1 MRQSTHMIKAVLFDL
16 DGTLLPMDEEY
27 FKKIYF
33 GAVYKKIAHLGYT
46 LDELLKC
53 IWYGTKAMIKND
65 GKQTNEEIFW
75 KAFIEIHPDR
85 IEENKVNFVE
95 FYDQIFPTLGDSCGY
110 QPLAAKFIKKLKEKG
125 YEVIIASNPIF
136 PIVATKAR
144 IKWAGLNPDD
154 FKYITAYENSSFSKP
169 NLKYYEEVLKKNNLK
184 PEEVIMVGNDVREDM
199 IVNQLGID
207 SYLIT
212 DCLLNLDNEDINKY
226 KHGSFEE
233 IMNLVLNRL

>member
-1 MRQSTHMIKAVLFDL
+1 MIKAVLFDL

-33 GAVYKKIAHLGYT
+33 GEVYKKIAYLGYT
-46 LDELLKC
+46 LDELLKV
-53 IWYGTKAMIKND
+53 IWYGTKKMIQND
-65 GKQTNEEIFW
+65 GSQTNEELFW
-75 KAFIEIHPDR
+75 KSFIEVHPDR
-85 IEENKVNFVE
+85 LEENKANFVE
-95 FYDQIFPTLGDSCGY
+95 FYNDIFPTLGHTCGY
-110 QPLAAKFIKKLKEKG
+110 QPLAKDFIKALKDKG

-144 IKWAGLNPDD
+144 IRWAGLNPDD
-154 FKYITAYENSSFSKP
+154 FKYITSYENSSFSKP
-169 NLKYYEEVLKKNNLK
+169 NLKYYVEVLEKTGYK

-226 KHGSFEE
+226 KHGTFKE
-233 IMNLVLNRL
+233 IMDLVLARL

>member
-1 MRQSTHMIKAVLFDL
+1 MIKAVLFDL

-33 GAVYKKIAHLGYT
+33 GEVYKKIAYLGYT
-46 LDELLKC
+46 LDELLKV
-53 IWYGTKAMIKND
+53 IWYGTKKMIQND
-65 GKQTNEEIFW
+65 GSQTNEELFW
-75 KAFIEIHPDR
+75 KSFIEVHPDR
-85 IEENKVNFVE
+85 LEENKANFVE
-95 FYDQIFPTLGDSCGY
+95 FYNDIFPTLGHTCGF
-110 QPLAAKFIKKLKEKG
+110 QPLAKDFIKALKDKG

-144 IKWAGLNPDD
+144 IRWAGLNPDD

-169 NLKYYEEVLKKNNLK
+169 NLKYYEEVLEKTGYK
-184 PEEVIMVGNDVREDM
+184 PEEVVMVGNDVREDM

-212 DCLLNLDNEDINKY
+212 DCLLNLENEDINKY
-226 KHGSFEE
+226 KHGNFKEV
-233 IMNLVLNRL
+233 MDLVLARL

>member
-1 MRQSTHMIKAVLFDL
+1 MIKAVLFDL

-33 GAVYKKIAHLGYT
+33 GEVYKKIAYLGYT
-46 LDELLKC
+46 LDELLKV
-53 IWYGTKAMIKND
+53 IWYGTKAMIQND
-65 GKQTNEEIFW
+65 GSQTNEELFW
-75 KAFIEIHPDR
+75 KKFIEVHPDR
-85 IEENKVNFVE
+85 LEENKENFVD
-95 FYDQIFPTLGDSCGY
+95 FYSNIFPTLGHTCGY
-110 QPLAAKFIKKLKEKG
+110 QPLAKNFIKALKDKG

-136 PIVATKAR
+136 PLVATKAR
-144 IKWAGLNPDD
+144 IRWAGCNPDD
-154 FKYITAYENSSFSKP
+154 FKYITAYENSRFSKP
-169 NLKYYEEVLKKNNLK
+169 NLKYYEEVLEKTGYK

-199 IVNQLGID
+199 IVNKLGID

-226 KHGSFEE
+226 KHGNFEE

>member
-1 MRQSTHMIKAVLFDL
+1 MIKAVLFDL

-33 GAVYKKIAHLGYT
+33 GEVYKKIAYLGYT
-46 LDELLKC
+46 LDELLKV
-53 IWYGTKAMIKND
+53 IWYGTKAMIQND
-65 GKQTNEEIFW
+65 GSQTNEELFW
-75 KAFIEIHPDR
+75 KKFIEVHPDR
-85 IEENKVNFVE
+85 LEENKENFVD
-95 FYDQIFPTLGDSCGY
+95 FYSNIFPTLGHTCGY
-110 QPLAAKFIKKLKEKG
+110 QPLAKDFIKALKDKG

-136 PIVATKAR
+136 PLVATKAR
-144 IKWAGLNPDD
+144 IRWAGCNPDD
-154 FKYITAYENSSFSKP
+154 FKYITAYENSRFSKP
-169 NLKYYEEVLKKNNLK
+169 NLKYYEEVLEKTGYK
-184 PEEVIMVGNDVREDM
+184 PDEVIMVGNDVREDM
-199 IVNQLGID
+199 IVNKLGID

>member
-1 MRQSTHMIKAVLFDL
+1 MIKAVLFDL

-33 GAVYKKIAHLGYT
+33 GEVYKKIAYLGYT
-46 LDELLKC
+46 LDELLKV
-53 IWYGTKAMIKND
+53 IWYGTKKMIQND
-65 GKQTNEEIFW
+65 GSQTNEELFW
-75 KAFIEIHPDR
+75 KSFIEVHPDR
-85 IEENKVNFVE
+85 LEENKANFVE
-95 FYDQIFPTLGDSCGY
+95 FYNDIFPTLGHTCGF
-110 QPLAAKFIKKLKEKG
+110 QPLAKDFIKALKDKG

-144 IKWAGLNPDD
+144 IRWAGLNPDD

-169 NLKYYEEVLKKNNLK
+169 NLKYYEEVLEKTGYK
-184 PEEVIMVGNDVREDM
+184 PEEVVMVGNDVREDM

-226 KHGSFEE
+226 KHGNFEE

>member
-1 MRQSTHMIKAVLFDL
+1 MIKAVLFDL

-33 GAVYKKIAHLGYT
+33 GEVYKKIAYLGYT
-46 LDELLKC
+46 LDELLKV
-53 IWYGTKAMIKND
+53 IWYGTKKMIQND
-65 GKQTNEEIFW
+65 GSQTNEELFW
-75 KAFIEIHPDR
+75 KSFIEVHPDR
-85 IEENKVNFVE
+85 LEENKANFVE
-95 FYDQIFPTLGDSCGY
+95 FYNNIFPTLGHTCGF
-110 QPLAAKFIKKLKEKG
+110 QPLAKDFIKALKDKG

-136 PIVATKAR
+136 PLVATKAR
-144 IKWAGLNPDD
+144 IRWAGLNPDD

-169 NLKYYEEVLKKNNLK
+169 NLKYYEEVLEKTGYK
-184 PEEVIMVGNDVREDM
+184 PEEVVMVGNDVREDM

-226 KHGSFEE
+226 KHGNFEE
-233 IMNLVLNRL
+233 IMNLVLARL

>member
-1 MRQSTHMIKAVLFDL
+1 MIKAVLFDL

-33 GAVYKKIAHLGYT
+33 GAVYKKIAYLGYT
-46 LDELLKC
+46 LDELLKV
-53 IWYGTKAMIKND
+53 IWYGTKKMIQND
-65 GKQTNEEIFW
+65 GSQTNEELFW
-75 KAFIEIHPDR
+75 KSFIEVHPDR
-85 IEENKVNFVE
+85 LEENKANFVE
-95 FYDQIFPTLGDSCGY
+95 FYNDIFPTLGHTCGY
-110 QPLAAKFIKKLKEKG
+110 QPLAKDFIKALKDKG

-144 IKWAGLNPDD
+144 IRWAGLNPDD

-169 NLKYYEEVLKKNNLK
+169 NLKYYEEVLEKTGYK
-184 PEEVIMVGNDVREDM
+184 PEEVVMVGNDVREDM

-226 KHGSFEE
+226 KHGNFKEV
-233 IMNLVLNRL
+233 MDLVLARL

>member
-1 MRQSTHMIKAVLFDL
+1 MIKAVLFDL

-33 GAVYKKIAHLGYT
+33 GEVYKKIAYLGYT
-46 LDELLKC
+46 LDELLKV
-53 IWYGTKAMIKND
+53 IWYGTKAMIQND
-65 GKQTNEEIFW
+65 GSQTNEELFW
-75 KAFIEIHPDR
+75 KKFIEVHPDR
-85 IEENKVNFVE
+85 LEENKENFVD
-95 FYDQIFPTLGDSCGY
+95 FYNNIFPTLGHTCGY
-110 QPLAAKFIKKLKEKG
+110 QPFAKEFIKRLKDKG

-136 PIVATKAR
+136 PFVATKAR
-144 IKWAGLNPDD
+144 IKWAGLDPDD
-154 FKYITAYENSSFSKP
+154 FKYITAYENSRFSKP
-169 NLKYYEEVLKKNNLK
+169 NLKYYEEVLEKTGYK

-199 IVNQLGID
+199 IVNKLGID

-226 KHGSFEE
+226 KHGNFEE

>member
-1 MRQSTHMIKAVLFDL
+1 MIKAVLFDL

-33 GAVYKKIAHLGYT
+33 GEVYKKIAYLGYT
-46 LDELLKC
+46 LDELLKV
-53 IWYGTKAMIKND
+53 IWYGTKAMIQND
-65 GKQTNEEIFW
+65 GSQTNEELFW
-75 KAFIEIHPDR
+75 KKFIEVHPDR
-85 IEENKVNFVE
+85 LEENKENFVD
-95 FYDQIFPTLGDSCGY
+95 FYSNIFPTLGHTCGY
-110 QPLAAKFIKKLKEKG
+110 QPLAKDFIKALKDKG

-136 PIVATKAR
+136 PLVATKAR
-144 IKWAGLNPDD
+144 IRWAGCNPDD
-154 FKYITAYENSSFSKP
+154 FKHITAYENSRFSKP
-169 NLKYYEEVLKKNNLK
+169 NLKYYEEVLEKTGYK

-199 IVNQLGID
+199 IVNKLGID

>member
-1 MRQSTHMIKAVLFDL
+1 MIKAVLFDL

-33 GAVYKKIAHLGYT
+33 GAVYKKIAYLGYT
-46 LDELLKC
+46 LDELLKV
-53 IWYGTKAMIKND
+53 IWYGTKAMIQND
-65 GKQTNEEIFW
+65 GSQTNEELFW
-75 KAFIEIHPDR
+75 KKFIEVHPDR
-85 IEENKVNFVE
+85 LEENKENFVE
-95 FYDQIFPTLGDSCGY
+95 FYNNIFPTLGHTCGY
-110 QPLAAKFIKKLKEKG
+110 QPLAKDFIQALKDKG

-144 IKWAGLNPDD
+144 IRWAGCNPDD
-154 FKYITAYENSSFSKP
+154 FKYITAYENSRFSKP
-169 NLKYYEEVLKKNNLK
+169 NLKYYEEVLEKTGYK

-199 IVNQLGID
+199 IVNKLGID

-226 KHGSFEE
+226 KHGNFEE

>member
-1 MRQSTHMIKAVLFDL
+1 MIKAVLFDL

-33 GAVYKKIAHLGYT
+33 GAVYKKIAYLGYT
-46 LDELLKC
+46 LDELLKV
-53 IWYGTKAMIKND
+53 IWYGTKAMIQND
-65 GKQTNEEIFW
+65 GSQTNEELFW
-75 KAFIEIHPDR
+75 KKFIEVHPDR
-85 IEENKVNFVE
+85 LEENKENFVE
-95 FYDQIFPTLGDSCGY
+95 FYNNIFPTLGHTCGY
-110 QPLAAKFIKKLKEKG
+110 QPLAKDFIKALKDKG

-144 IKWAGLNPDD
+144 IRWAGCNPDD
-154 FKYITAYENSSFSKP
+154 FKYITAYENSRFSKP
-169 NLKYYEEVLKKNNLK
+169 NLKYYEEVLEKTGYK

-199 IVNQLGID
+199 IVNKLGID

-226 KHGSFEE
+226 KHGNFEE
-233 IMNLVLNRL
+233 IMSLVLNRL

>member
-1 MRQSTHMIKAVLFDL
+1 MIRAVLFDL

-33 GAVYKKIAHLGYT
+33 GEVYKKIAYLGYT
-46 LDELLKC
+46 LDELLKV
-53 IWYGTKAMIKND
+53 IWYGTKAMVKND
-65 GKQTNEEIFW
+65 GSQTNEELFW
-75 KAFIEIHPDR
+75 KSFIEVHPDR
-85 IEENKVNFVE
+85 LEENKENFVE
-95 FYDQIFPTLGDSCGY
+95 FYNTIFPTLSYACGF
-110 QPLAAKFIKKLKEKG
+110 QPLAKDFIKSLKDKG

-144 IKWAGLNPDD
+144 IRWAGCNPDD
-154 FKYITAYENSSFSKP
+154 FKYITAYENSRFSKP
-169 NLKYYEEVLKKNNLK
+169 NLKYYEEILEKTGYK

-199 IVNQLGID
+199 IINKLGID

-226 KHGSFEE
+226 KHGTFKE
-233 IMNLVLNRL
+233 IMDLVLARL

>member
-1 MRQSTHMIKAVLFDL
+1 MIKAVLFDL

-33 GAVYKKIAHLGYT
+33 GEVYKKIAYLGYT
-46 LDELLKC
+46 LDELLKV
-53 IWYGTKAMIKND
+53 IWYGTKAMIQND
-65 GKQTNEEIFW
+65 GSQTNEELFW
-75 KAFIEIHPDR
+75 KKFIEVHPDR
-85 IEENKVNFVE
+85 LEENKENFVE
-95 FYDQIFPTLGDSCGY
+95 FYNNIFPTLGHTCGY
-110 QPLAAKFIKKLKEKG
+110 QPLAKDFIKALKDKG

-136 PIVATKAR
+136 PLVATKAR
-144 IKWAGLNPDD
+144 IRWAGCNPDD
-154 FKYITAYENSSFSKP
+154 FKYITTYENSRFSKP
-169 NLKYYEEVLKKNNLK
+169 NLKYYEEVLEKTGYK

-226 KHGSFEE
+226 KHGNFKEV
-233 IMNLVLNRL
+233 MDLVLARL

>member
-1 MRQSTHMIKAVLFDL
+1 MIKAVLFDL

-33 GAVYKKIAHLGYT
+33 GEVYKKIAYLGYT
-46 LDELLKC
+46 LDELLKV
-53 IWYGTKAMIKND
+53 IWYGTKKMIQND
-65 GKQTNEEIFW
+65 GSQTNEELFW
-75 KAFIEIHPDR
+75 KSFIEVHPDR
-85 IEENKVNFVE
+85 LEENKANFVE
-95 FYDQIFPTLGDSCGY
+95 FYNDIFPTLGHTCGF
-110 QPLAAKFIKKLKEKG
+110 QPLAKDFIKALKDKG

-144 IKWAGLNPDD
+144 IRWAGLNPDD

-169 NLKYYEEVLKKNNLK
+169 NLKYYEEVLEKTGYK
-184 PEEVIMVGNDVREDM
+184 PEEVVMVGNDVREDM

-226 KHGSFEE
+226 KHGNFKEV
-233 IMNLVLNRL
+233 MDLMLARL

>member
-1 MRQSTHMIKAVLFDL
+1 MIKTILFDL

-33 GAVYKKIAHLGYT
+33 GAVYKKIGYLGYT
-46 LDELLKC
+46 LDELLKV

-65 GKQTNEEIFW
+65 GNQTNEEVFW
-75 KAFIEIHPDR
+75 KSFIEVHPDR
-85 IEENKVNFVE
+85 LEENKENFVD
-95 FYDQIFPTLGDSCGY
+95 FYKNIFPTLGHTCGY
-110 QPLAAKFIKKLKEKG
+110 QPLAKEFIKGLKDKG

-136 PIVATKAR
+136 PLVATKAR
-144 IKWAGLNPDD
+144 IKWAGLDPDD
-154 FKYITAYENSSFSKP
+154 FKYITAYENSHFCKP
-169 NLKYYEEVLKKNNLK
+169 NPKYYEEILKRFDLK
-184 PEEVIMVGNDVREDM
+184 PEEVLMVGNDVREDM
-199 IVNQLGID
+199 MVNALGID

-212 DCLLNLDNEDINKY
+212 DCLLNPDNEDINKY

>member
-1 MRQSTHMIKAVLFDL
+1 MIKAVLFDL

-33 GAVYKKIAHLGYT
+33 GAVYKKIAYLGYT
-46 LDELLKC
+46 LDELLKV
-53 IWYGTKAMIKND
+53 IWYGTKAMIQND
-65 GKQTNEEIFW
+65 GSQTNEELFW
-75 KAFIEIHPDR
+75 KKFVEVHPDR
-85 IEENKVNFVE
+85 LEENKENFVD
-95 FYDQIFPTLGDSCGY
+95 FYSNIFPTLGHTCGY
-110 QPLAAKFIKKLKEKG
+110 QPLAKDFIKALKDKG

-144 IKWAGLNPDD
+144 IKWAGCDPDD
-154 FKYITAYENSSFSKP
+154 FKYITAYENSRFSKP
-169 NLKYYEEVLKKNNLK
+169 NLKYYEEVLEKTGYK
-184 PEEVIMVGNDVREDM
+184 PDEVIMVGNDVREDM
-199 IVNQLGID
+199 IVNKLGID

-226 KHGSFEE
+226 KHGNFEE

>member
-1 MRQSTHMIKAVLFDL
+1 MIKAVLFDL

-33 GAVYKKIAHLGYT
+33 GEVYKKIAYLGYT
-46 LDELLKC
+46 LDELLKV
-53 IWYGTKAMIKND
+53 IWYGTKAMVQND
-65 GKQTNEEIFW
+65 GSQTNEELFW
-75 KAFIEIHPDR
+75 KKFIEVHPDR
-85 IEENKVNFVE
+85 LEENKANFVE
-95 FYDQIFPTLGDSCGY
+95 FYNDIFPTLGHTCGY
-110 QPLAAKFIKKLKEKG
+110 QPLAKDFIKALKDKG

-144 IKWAGLNPDD
+144 IRWAGCNPDD
-154 FKYITAYENSSFSKP
+154 FKYITAYENSRFSKP
-169 NLKYYEEVLKKNNLK
+169 NLKYYEEVLEKTGYK
-184 PEEVIMVGNDVREDM
+184 PDEVIMVGNDVREDM
-199 IVNQLGID
+199 IVNKLGID

-226 KHGSFEE
+226 KHGNFEE

>member
-1 MRQSTHMIKAVLFDL
+1 MIKAVLFDL

-33 GAVYKKIAHLGYT
+33 GEVYKKIAYLGYT
-46 LDELLKC
+46 LDELLKV
-53 IWYGTKAMIKND
+53 IWYGTKAMIQND
-65 GKQTNEEIFW
+65 GSQTNEELFW
-75 KAFIEIHPDR
+75 KKFIEVHPDR
-85 IEENKVNFVE
+85 LEENKENFVD
-95 FYDQIFPTLGDSCGY
+95 FYSNIFPTLGHTCGY
-110 QPLAAKFIKKLKEKG
+110 QPLAKDFIKALKDKG

-144 IKWAGLNPDD
+144 IRWAGCNPDD
-154 FKYITAYENSSFSKP
+154 FKYITAYENSRFSKP
-169 NLKYYEEVLKKNNLK
+169 NLKYYEEVLEKTGYK

-199 IVNQLGID
+199 IVNKLGID

-226 KHGSFEE
+226 KHGNFEE

>member
-1 MRQSTHMIKAVLFDL
+1 MIKAVLFDL

-33 GAVYKKIAHLGYT
+33 GEVYKKIAYLGYT
-46 LDELLKC
+46 LDELLKV
-53 IWYGTKAMIKND
+53 IWYGTKKMIQND
-65 GKQTNEEIFW
+65 GSQTNEELFW
-75 KAFIEIHPDR
+75 KSFIEVHPDR
-85 IEENKVNFVE
+85 LEENKANFVK
-95 FYDQIFPTLGDSCGY
+95 FYNDIFPTLGHTCGF
-110 QPLAAKFIKKLKEKG
+110 QPLAKDFIKALKDKG

-144 IKWAGLNPDD
+144 IRWAGLNPDD

-169 NLKYYEEVLKKNNLK
+169 NLKYYEEVLEKTGYK
-184 PEEVIMVGNDVREDM
+184 PEEVVMVGNDVREDM

-226 KHGSFEE
+226 KHGNFKEV
-233 IMNLVLNRL
+233 MDLVLARL

>member
-1 MRQSTHMIKAVLFDL
+1 MIKAVLFDL

-33 GAVYKKIAHLGYT
+33 GEVYKKIAYLGYT
-46 LDELLKC
+46 LDELLKV

-65 GKQTNEEIFW
+65 GSQTNEELFW
-75 KAFIEIHPDR
+75 KSFIEVHPDR
-85 IEENKVNFVE
+85 LEENKENFVE
-95 FYDQIFPTLGDSCGY
+95 FYNTIFPTLGHTCGY
-110 QPLAAKFIKKLKEKG
+110 QPLAKDFIKALKDKG

-144 IKWAGLNPDD
+144 IKWAGCNPDD
-154 FKYITAYENSSFSKP
+154 FKYITAYENSRFSKP
-169 NLKYYEEVLKKNNLK
+169 NLKYYEEILEKTGYK

-199 IVNQLGID
+199 IVNKLGID

-226 KHGSFEE
+226 KHGNFKE
-233 IMNLVLNRL
+233 IMDLVLSRL

>member
-1 MRQSTHMIKAVLFDL
+1 MIKAVLFDL

-33 GAVYKKIAHLGYT
+33 GEVYKKVAYLGYT
-46 LDELLKC
+46 LDELLKV
-53 IWYGTKAMIKND
+53 IWYGTKAMIQND
-65 GKQTNEEIFW
+65 GSQTNEELFW
-75 KAFIEIHPDR
+75 KKFIEVHPDR
-85 IEENKVNFVE
+85 LEENKENFVE
-95 FYDQIFPTLGDSCGY
+95 FYSNIFPTLGHTCGY
-110 QPLAAKFIKKLKEKG
+110 QPLAKDFIKALKDKG

-136 PIVATKAR
+136 PLVATKAR
-144 IKWAGLNPDD
+144 IRWAGCNPDD
-154 FKYITAYENSSFSKP
+154 FKYITAYENSRFSKP
-169 NLKYYEEVLKKNNLK
+169 NLKYYEEVLEKTGYK

-199 IVNQLGID
+199 IVNKLGID

-226 KHGSFEE
+226 KHGNFEE

>member
-1 MRQSTHMIKAVLFDL
+1 MIKAVLFDL

-33 GAVYKKIAHLGYT
+33 GEVYKKIAYLGYT
-46 LDELLKC
+46 LDELLKV
-53 IWYGTKAMIKND
+53 IWYGTKAMIQND
-65 GKQTNEEIFW
+65 GSQTNEELFW
-75 KAFIEIHPDR
+75 KKFIEVHPDR
-85 IEENKVNFVE
+85 LEENKENFVD
-95 FYDQIFPTLGDSCGY
+95 FYSNIFPTLGHTCGY
-110 QPLAAKFIKKLKEKG
+110 QPLAKDFIKALKDKG

-144 IKWAGLNPDD
+144 IRWAGCNPDD
-154 FKYITAYENSSFSKP
+154 FKYITAYENSRFSKP
-169 NLKYYEEVLKKNNLK
+169 NLKYYEEVLEKTGYK
-184 PEEVIMVGNDVREDM
+184 PDEVIMVGNDVREDM
-199 IVNQLGID
+199 IVNKLGID

-226 KHGSFEE
+226 KHGNFEE